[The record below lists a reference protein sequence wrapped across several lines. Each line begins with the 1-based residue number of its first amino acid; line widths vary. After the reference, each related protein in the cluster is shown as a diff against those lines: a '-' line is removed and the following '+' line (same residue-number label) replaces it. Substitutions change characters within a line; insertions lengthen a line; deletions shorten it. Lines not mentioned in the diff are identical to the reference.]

1 MSHRWSEFLIR
12 RAAWVLTAGALA
24 TILAAI
30 YGIGVFGSLTQGGFD
45 DPSTES
51 ARELAQEQQVFG
63 NKSVD
68 VIAIYR
74 SPDLEV
80 SDPDFKAEVDETLAR
95 IPEGTTT
102 SVATY
107 WDTRDP
113 SMVSTDKHA
122 TTVTISLA
130 GDGQAEQSDLN
141 DELVPTLKADD
152 LETEIAGPWAVYKG
166 VNETV
171 EEDLAR
177 AELFSMPLV
186 VILSLLIF
194 GSVVAAL
201 MPAVVGAIS
210 VLGAMALVRL
220 LTSFTEVSV
229 FSINVITL
237 LGTGLAIDYALFV
250 ISRFREELAQLP
262 RTIRRRRQR
271 QCG

>member
-1 MSHRWSEFLIR
+1 M
-12 RAAWVLTAGALA
+12 
-24 TILAAI
+24 
-30 YGIGVFGSLTQGGFD
+30 
-45 DPSTES
+45 
-51 ARELAQEQQVFG
+51 FG

-80 SDPDFKAEVDETLAR
+80 SDPDFKAEVDETLAGSR
-95 IPEGTTT
+95 RGPTT

-130 GDGQAEQSDLN
+130 GEGQAEQSDLN
-141 DELVPTLKADD
+141 DELVPTLEADD

-171 EEDLAR
+171 SEDLAR
-177 AELFSMPLV
+177 AELFSLPLV

-210 VLGAMALVRL
+210 VLGAMAVVRL
-220 LTSFTEVSV
+220 ITE
-229 FSINVITL
+229 L
-237 LGTGLAIDYALFV
+237 HRGLGVLHQRDHPA
-250 ISRFREELAQLP
+250 RHRP
-262 RTIRRRRQR
+262 RDRLRAVRDQPVPRGAGPAARRTTRRRPRR
-271 QCG
+271 RSG